1 MLSIFDRFLTA
12 KILELFMTKSV
23 EKRDLSV
30 DELVS
35 GTVDSL
41 KQALNG
47 DTVSDEETIRER
59 VEELRQ

>member
-1 MLSIFDRFLTA
+1 
-12 KILELFMTKSV
+12 MTESV

-41 KQALNG
+41 KQAFKG
-47 DTVSDEETIRER
+47 DTVSDKDSIRER
-59 VEELRQ
+59 VM

>member
-1 MLSIFDRFLTA
+1 
-12 KILELFMTKSV
+12 MTKSV